1 MDVSKFIIGELI
13 LVWTDLRLLQE
24 SKEPKLVLVDEEK
37 GSALATSTSSSTANS
52 MDVVLGIIWWVELHD
67 PVNIREIE
75 TSLSNI
81 GAKKDTR
88 LSLSKLKISGC
99 SLLLLLFSMD
109 ILYWNVYIVK
119 EITIKLHSI
128 TA

>member
-1 MDVSKFIIGELI
+1 M
-13 LVWTDLRLLQE
+13 
-24 SKEPKLVLVDEEK
+24 LVDEEK
-37 GSALATSTSSSTANS
+37 GSTLTTGTSSSTANS

-75 TSLSNI
+75 TSLGNI
-81 GAKKDTR
+81 SAKKDTR

-99 SLLLLLFSMD
+99 SLLLLLLSMD
-109 ILYWNVYIVK
+109 ILYWDVYIVK
-119 EITIKLHSI
+119 EITIKLHSV